1 MIRKFN
7 SVVALLCIIAYVFA
21 LGFTAYRIV
30 SSVSE
35 RKGLAEKEFRDLVD
49 RASAASVLGFME
61 QPFKDAIKDTVLSSK
76 TLDAII
82 VSGPT
87 GPEYALEKR
96 TGYLT
101 WVDSIPRFVFRF
113 GTSRAPLFSPLRID
127 GIRNATISAVADYID
142 YPLIHGILIQAL
154 GAIGIA
160 LIVALFTLIFTVTP
174 RAAPTVVDDRKKTKS
189 YKPQESMVEEQP
201 FDIPD
206 LGLSHIQ
213 VAEEDCGPQGLY
225 SSRSNICWESYTH
238 DRLESELHRCASFE
252 QDLCFIVVE
261 SLNFEEWESSYRN
274 FTEAAIGFFT
284 FRDLLF
290 EKGRGGIS
298 IILPNVDLDHGI
310 RMAEE
315 FRKKIGA
322 LPSQGGHSENRSD
335 LVIGLSSRSGRL
347 VDADRLMLEA
357 ERALE
362 KAKADPSSPVIAFK
376 SDPERY
382 RAFIQTKQ

>member
-1 MIRKFN
+1 
-7 SVVALLCIIAYVFA
+7 
-21 LGFTAYRIV
+21 
-30 SSVSE
+30 
-35 RKGLAEKEFRDLVD
+35 LAEKEFRDLVD

-61 QPFKDAIKDTVLSSK
+61 QPFKDAVKDTVLSSK

-113 GTSRAPLFSPLRID
+113 GTSGDPLFSPLRID

-142 YPLIHGILIQAL
+142 YPLIHGILVQAL
-154 GAIGIA
+154 GAIVIA
-160 LIVALFTLIFTVTP
+160 LIVALFTLTFNFT
-174 RAAPTVVDDRKKTKS
+174 KKTSPVVENRRGNKS
-189 YKPQESMVEEQP
+189 FKPRESMVEEET
-201 FDIPD
+201 FDIPEMAPPNSKVSD
-206 LGLSHIQ
+206 
-213 VAEEDCGPQGLY
+213 EDCGPQGLY
-225 SSRSNICWESYTH
+225 SERSNICWESYTH

-252 QDLCFIVVE
+252 QDLCFITVE
-261 SLNFEEWESSYRN
+261 SLNFAEWESSYRN
-274 FTEAAIGFFT
+274 FTEAAIAFYT

-290 EKGRGGIS
+290 EKGRFGIS

-315 FRKKIGA
+315 FRKKIGG
-322 LPSQGGHSENRSD
+322 LPSHEEHSENKAD
-335 LVIGLSSRSGRL
+335 LVIGLSSRAGRL

-357 ERALE
+357 ERALD
-362 KAKADPSSPVIAFK
+362 KAKADPYSPVVAFK

-382 RAFIQTKQ
+382 RAFIQAKQ

>member
-1 MIRKFN
+1 MIRKFT
-7 SVVALLCIIAYVFA
+7 SVVALLCTIVYVFA
-21 LGFTAYRIV
+21 IGFTAYRIV

-35 RKGLAEKEFRDLVD
+35 RRGVAEKEFRDLVD

-113 GTSRAPLFSPLRID
+113 GTSQDPFFSPLRID

-154 GAIGIA
+154 GAIVIA
-160 LIVALFTLIFTVTP
+160 LIVALLTLTINFTKK
-174 RAAPTVVDDRKKTKS
+174 AAPVVDDRKENRS
-189 YKPQESMVEEQP
+189 FKPRESVVEEES
-201 FDIPD
+201 FDIPEM
-206 LGLSHIQ
+206 GLPNIQ
-213 VAEEDCGPQGLY
+213 ASDEDCGPQGLY

-252 QDLCFIVVE
+252 QDLCFITVE
-261 SLNFEEWESSYRN
+261 SLNFDEWESSYRY
-274 FTEAAIGFFT
+274 FTEAAIAFFT

-315 FRKKIGA
+315 FRKKIKG
-322 LPSQGGHSENRSD
+322 LPSQGEHSENRAD

-347 VDADRLMLEA
+347 VDADRLILEA
-357 ERALE
+357 ERALD
-362 KAKADPSSPVIAFK
+362 KATTDPSSPVIAFK

-382 RAFIQTKQ
+382 RAFIQTKR

>member
-1 MIRKFN
+1 MIRKFT
-7 SVVALLCIIAYVFA
+7 SVVALLCAIVYVLA

-35 RKGLAEKEFRDLVD
+35 RRGLAEQEFHDLVD

-61 QPFKDAIKDTVLSSK
+61 QPFKDAIKDAVLSSK

-82 VSGPT
+82 VSGPM

-101 WVDSIPRFVFRF
+101 WVDSVPRFVYRF
-113 GTSRAPLFSPLRID
+113 GTSRSPLFSPLRVE
-127 GIRNATISAVADYID
+127 GIRNATVSAVADYID

-154 GAIGIA
+154 GAILIA
-160 LIVALFTLIFTVTP
+160 LIVALVTLSLNFSKTT
-174 RAAPTVVDDRKKTKS
+174 ATEMEKKRETKS
-189 YKPQESMVEEQP
+189 FTTRESPAEEEP
-201 FDIPD
+201 FDIPEM
-206 LGLSHIQ
+206 GLPNIQ
-213 VAEEDCGPQGLY
+213 DSDDDCGPQGLY

-252 QDLCFIVVE
+252 QDLCFIIME
-261 SLNFEEWESSYRN
+261 RLNVDAWEASYRN
-274 FTEAAIGFFT
+274 FTEAAIAFFT

-290 EKGRGGIS
+290 ERGRGGIS

-315 FRKKIGA
+315 FRKKIMTSPDHG
-322 LPSQGGHSENRSD
+322 ENWENKAD
-335 LVIGLSSRSGRL
+335 LVVGLSSRAGRL
-347 VDADRLMLEA
+347 VDADRLILEA
-357 ERALE
+357 ERALD
-362 KAKADPSSPVIAFK
+362 KASADPTSPIIAFK

-382 RAFIQTKQ
+382 RAFIQTKG